1 MTPEFLSAVVD
12 TLLPGDAATPP
23 LPSGTEV
30 GIAEKLA
37 EHLVAGRDRA
47 RCEVV
52 LRAIAD
58 AARGE
63 DAFVRADPAGR
74 ISCLERV
81 ETEMPVPFRTL
92 VSLVLQDYY
101 ETDAVLLAVG
111 LRTEPP
117 QPDGHVIAPFDET
130 LLDPVRRRGPM
141 WR

>member
-52 LRAIAD
+52 LRAIATTLRASISKN
-58 AARGE
+58 AA
-63 DAFVRADPAGR
+63 AYMPAT
-74 ISCLERV
+74 SPH
-81 ETEMPVPFRTL
+81 T
-92 VSLVLQDYY
+92 
-101 ETDAVLLAVG
+101 
-111 LRTEPP
+111 P
-117 QPDGHVIAPFDET
+117 QPRAQAAHATPPKDKALTGARTARRWNAMFFCSKAYGTAPARRPRDRT
-130 LLDPVRRRGPM
+130 VR
-141 WR
+141 